1 MRNLLDEKFEKR
13 IIGTKFKY
21 AEAKKLMLYLF
32 RTEVRGSG
40 AACWL
45 MTLGWL
51 MGWHDRDEAGDCD
64 GDVQ

>member
-13 IIGTKFKY
+13 VIDTKSEY
-21 AEAKKLMLYLF
+21 AEAKKLMRYLL

-40 AACWL
+40 TACWL

-51 MGWHDRDEAGDCD
+51 MGWRDRDKAGDC
-64 GDVQ
+64 